1 MTAPPE
7 GVTVSQTARRRLRAL
22 AACLAGGF
30 AVTGCGSGDSY
41 DAAEAGLRD
50 WLAAA
55 AASDPGVCDLEAPGS
70 GIHAD
75 LLRRHPSLGGP
86 GTSCAERAGRMAR
99 IGLPPADAAMEVPAW
114 DPSGEALVEARTDGG
129 QVRSFWMLYADGRWL
144 VSGEST

>member
-1 MTAPPE
+1 M
-7 GVTVSQTARRRLRAL
+7 SQPARRRLRVL

-30 AVTGCGSGDSY
+30 AVTGCGAEESY
-41 DAAEAGLRD
+41 DAAEDGLRD

-55 AASDPGVCDLEAPGS
+55 AASDPSVCDLEAPGS
-70 GIHAD
+70 GLHAD

-86 GTSCAERAGRMAR
+86 GTSCPERAGGMAR
-99 IGLPPADAAMEVPAW
+99 IGLPSADAAMEVPAW

-129 QVRSFWMLYADGRWL
+129 EVRRFWMLYADGRWL